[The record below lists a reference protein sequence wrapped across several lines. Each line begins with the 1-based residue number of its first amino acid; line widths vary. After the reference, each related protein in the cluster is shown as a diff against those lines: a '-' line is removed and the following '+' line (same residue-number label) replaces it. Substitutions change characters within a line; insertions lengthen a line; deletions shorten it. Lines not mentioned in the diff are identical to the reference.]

1 MRASSATVCCTPAI
15 HLTLV
20 PSSRFRLWD
29 GSFLGTSGQNV
40 DDIFKY
46 LESDSRLTMACASL
60 EWSHMAPTAPDT
72 LFCYPF
78 QDRDPFIL
86 TRTPEVYFVGNQPV
100 YESRVV
106 ESERDE
112 GEGAEKVRCR
122 VVLVPRFA
130 QTGEVVLL
138 NCRTLETKVVR
149 FE

>member
-1 MRASSATVCCTPAI
+1 M
-15 HLTLV
+15 
-20 PSSRFRLWD
+20 
-29 GSFLGTSGQNV
+29 

-106 ESERDE
+106 ESERDN
-112 GEGAEKVRCR
+112 GEGAGASKVRCR